1 MVAAVGGERRAMKL
15 NIVLFLL
22 LCLSLPSFAQFKGSG
37 NTFNYGQE
45 MTITVPAG
53 LTGAVDEDG
62 ALTVK
67 DATGAF
73 VVTFI
78 RASNQAESG
87 QVCAAMATQAKKVI
101 PDLKVNEP
109 KSAQMGGNTIDV
121 QDGLGTIEKI
131 PFDVTVGSVHN
142 STRYLCFFSL
152 LSQADMA
159 RWDPLMKSLIE
170 SIKFN

>member
-1 MVAAVGGERRAMKL
+1 MMPTVSGEKRAMKMK
-15 NIVLFLL
+15 IVFFLL

-37 NTFNYGQE
+37 NTFSYGQE

-67 DATGAF
+67 DATGAC
-73 VVTFI
+73 VITFI
-78 RASNQAESG
+78 RAANQTESG
-87 QVCAAMATQAKKVI
+87 QVCAAMATQAKKII

-109 KSAQMGGNTIDV
+109 KSGQMGSNTLEV
-121 QDGLGTIEKI
+121 QDGVGTIEKI

-159 RWDPLMKSLIE
+159 RWDPLMKSLMQ
-170 SIKFN
+170 SIKFG